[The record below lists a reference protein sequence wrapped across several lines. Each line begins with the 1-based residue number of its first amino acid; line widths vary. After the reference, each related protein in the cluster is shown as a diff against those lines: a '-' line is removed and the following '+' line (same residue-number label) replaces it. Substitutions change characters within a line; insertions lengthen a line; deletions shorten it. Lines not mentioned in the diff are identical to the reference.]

1 MNMDDAFASLNA
13 ASKQLKEVEDFLF
26 SFPDEVERDEML
38 QYAADLHLL
47 KRYVGDL
54 FDECQ
59 RIVTDRVGF
68 VGSPV
73 VVNGATVEIK
83 AGASRKTWDHKSLM
97 SDVSRRLVDKNIDL
111 ETGEIAKSP
120 RELIEEAIDYMG
132 VSYWKVSKLKELHID
147 ADQYCEVSEGKKNL
161 VIRRDS

>member
-1 MNMDDAFASLNA
+1 MNIDDAFESLTA
-13 ASKQLKEVEDFLF
+13 LSEQLKEVERFLF

-38 QYAADLHLL
+38 QYASDLHSI
-47 KRYVGDL
+47 KRTVGDL

-68 VGSPV
+68 LASPV
-73 VVNGATVEIK
+73 SVNGATVEVK
-83 AGASRKTWDHKSLM
+83 NGAARKSWDHQSLM
-97 SDVSRRLVDKNIDL
+97 QDVSRRLVDKNIDL
-111 ETGEIAKSP
+111 ETGEVSKSP
-120 RELIEEAIDYMG
+120 RDLIQEVMEYMG

-147 ADQYCEVSEGKKNL
+147 ADEYCEVSEGKKSL